1 MTATAGQLT
10 AVETVPASLLVEDLA
25 LYPRHAVDVGHVADL
40 ARALRAGV
48 LLPPVVADRASRRLA
63 DGWHR
68 RRAAIRVHGASA
80 PVAVEFRDYP
90 DEAAFFAD
98 AVRLNAGHG
107 RRLDRQDQ
115 IRVAVLAE
123 RFGLDTAAVGA
134 LLHVDAARVLQLR
147 PRVVFEEGQDLP
159 VAAKPVAESFYGQT
173 LTAEQVQAMRS
184 FSGLR
189 VGQQVAQLQRA
200 LEAGLLDPTDERLH
214 RALHRLAATVLA
226 VVPRPEE
233 PAA

>member
-1 MTATAGQLT
+1 MTASAGQRVE
-10 AVETVPASLLVEDLA
+10 VETVPASLLVEDLA

-63 DGWHR
+63 DGFHR

-80 PVAVEFRDYP
+80 PVAVAFRDYP

-98 AVRLNAGHG
+98 AVALNSSHG

-147 PRVVFEEGQDLP
+147 PRVVFEEGQELP

-189 VGQQVAQLQRA
+189 MGQQVAQLQRA
-200 LEAGLLDPTDERLH
+200 LEAGLLDPTDERAC
-214 RALHRLAATVLA
+214 RALHRLAATIVA
-226 VVPRPEE
+226 VVPQPEE